1 MFYANLASKILNTTK
16 IPILIPLKNPDGK
29 ISHTFELG
37 YITKKRIK
45 MGSSSACC
53 NKAET
58 LGDIA
63 QEKIIGYNNEYD
75 ATKEKIVKLV
85 GRLQE
90 LDKLYIKAN
99 EELKK
104 RGVLNDE

>member
-1 MFYANLASKILNTTK
+1 MEKDIDFSKMTNAEINLKI
-16 IPILIPLKNPDGK
+16 
-29 ISHTFELG
+29 
-37 YITKKRIK
+37 
-45 MGSSSACC
+45 M
-53 NKAET
+53 
-58 LGDIA
+58 
-63 QEKIIGYNNEYD
+63 GYNNEYD
-75 ATKEKIVKLV
+75 VTKEKIVKLV

>member
-1 MFYANLASKILNTTK
+1 MEKDIDFSKMTNAEINLKI
-16 IPILIPLKNPDGK
+16 
-29 ISHTFELG
+29 
-37 YITKKRIK
+37 
-45 MGSSSACC
+45 M
-53 NKAET
+53 
-58 LGDIA
+58 
-63 QEKIIGYNNEYD
+63 GYNNEYD

-85 GRLQE
+85 GKLQE

>member
-1 MFYANLASKILNTTK
+1 MQPQEWDLAALIKNNCFMKKDIDFSKMTNAEINLKI
-16 IPILIPLKNPDGK
+16 
-29 ISHTFELG
+29 
-37 YITKKRIK
+37 
-45 MGSSSACC
+45 M
-53 NKAET
+53 
-58 LGDIA
+58 
-63 QEKIIGYNNEYD
+63 GYNNEYD
-75 ATKEKIVKLV
+75 VIKEKIVKLV

>member
-1 MFYANLASKILNTTK
+1 MEKNIDFSKMTNAEINL
-16 IPILIPLKNPDGK
+16 
-29 ISHTFELG
+29 
-37 YITKKRIK
+37 
-45 MGSSSACC
+45 
-53 NKAET
+53 
-58 LGDIA
+58 
-63 QEKIIGYNNEYD
+63 KIIGYNNEYD
-75 ATKEKIVKLV
+75 VTKEKIVKMV